1 MPDSDSSL
9 PNFET
14 SLKRIV
20 STLNDGGS
28 FLITTH
34 RDPDADGI
42 GSMLALGKA
51 LLNADKDVVLWTE
64 APVPH
69 PNNRLKG
76 ADSIVQYIDPER
88 DFDVVVVLDC
98 AEIERAGQ
106 LQGNPGKLKSLINI
120 DHHETNSFFGDLN
133 LVDVN
138 SSSTG
143 ELVFKVIKLGGLPI
157 DRDVAGNVFA
167 AIQADTGSFRYD
179 NTSPT
184 CLRIAAEMMDYG
196 ANPWKISREVMDGYS
211 LSRLRLLEM
220 ALGTLEFYH
229 AGKIGVMTI
238 FLGMFSKA
246 GAGPEDS
253 ERFVDYPRFVSGVE
267 IAVLIRQTGE
277 NDYKFSLRSNSRI
290 NVAQLAS
297 RFGGGGHAK
306 AAGIDC
312 HGSIGPLKEDILREA
327 VQLLDGIPN

>member
-20 STLNDGGS
+20 STLNDGSS

-51 LLNADKDVVLWTE
+51 LLNAEKDVLLWTE
-64 APVPH
+64 EPVPP

-76 ADSIVQYIDPER
+76 ADSIVQHIDPER
-88 DFDVVVVLDC
+88 DFNVVVVLDC
-98 AEIERAGQ
+98 AEIERAGR
-106 LQGNPGKLKSLINI
+106 LQGIPGKLKPLINI
-120 DHHETNSFFGDLN
+120 DHHETNSLFGDLN

-143 ELVFKVIKLGGLPI
+143 EMVFKVIKLGGFPV

-184 CLRIAAEMMDYG
+184 CLRIAAELMDYG
-196 ANPWKISREVMDGYS
+196 ANPWKISRDVMDGYS
-211 LSRLRLLEM
+211 ISRLRLLEM
-220 ALGTLEFYH
+220 ALGTLEFHH
-229 AGKIGVMTI
+229 AGKIGMMTI
-238 FLGMFSKA
+238 LLEMFSKA

-277 NDYKFSLRSNSRI
+277 NDFKLSLRSNSRA

-312 HGSIGPLKEDILREA
+312 HGSIVPLKKDFLREA
-327 VQLLDGIPN
+327 VQFLDGIPN